1 MITSMTGFCQMTEV
15 ISLVSGDRIT
25 VMVEIKSLNTRY
37 FEVLCKL
44 PSALSQFELEWS
56 ALLKKSLYRGKLFFS
71 VKVNEEVGVFEIPAL
86 SVPAAEQ
93 YLTVIKNLQ
102 QALDLSGALT
112 IHDVM
117 QLPGLLSFEK
127 KSLHADD
134 YKKIE
139 NLIQRA
145 LDGLLKERIREGD
158 VLKTDLLKRFTLCK
172 EKIKQISTQ
181 FEALMIKQKELI
193 TTSLQQ
199 VQEGVEGERAKLD
212 DLYVGLNKMDINEEI
227 ARFSGHLVVIFSMLD
242 DHKHDEKGRKLD
254 FLLQELFR
262 EINTITAKCVDATIT
277 TWAVDIKVE
286 IEKAREQVQNIV

>member
-1 MITSMTGFCQMTEV
+1 MITSMTGFCQITEV
-15 ISLVSGDRIT
+15 ITLVSGERIT

-44 PSALSQFELEWS
+44 PSALSPFELEWS
-56 ALLKKSLYRGKLFFS
+56 ALLKAALYRGKLFFS
-71 VKVNEEVGVFEIPAL
+71 VKVNEEVGVFEIPAI
-86 SVPAAEQ
+86 SVFAARQ
-93 YLTVIKNLQ
+93 YLGVIKNLQ
-102 QALDLSGALT
+102 KDLDLSGALT

-127 KSLHADD
+127 KNLHADD

-139 NLIQRA
+139 NLVQRA
-145 LDGLLKERIREGD
+145 LDGLLKERIREGE

-172 EKIKQISTQ
+172 EKIKQISAQ
-181 FEALMIKQKELI
+181 FEALMVTQKELI
-193 TTSLQQ
+193 TTSLQH

-212 DLYVGLNKMDINEEI
+212 DLYVVLNKMDINEEI
-227 ARFSGHLVVIFSMLD
+227 ARFSGHLVIIASMLED
-242 DHKHDEKGRKLD
+242 SENNEKGRKLD

-262 EINTITAKCVDATIT
+262 EINTITAKCVDSTIT